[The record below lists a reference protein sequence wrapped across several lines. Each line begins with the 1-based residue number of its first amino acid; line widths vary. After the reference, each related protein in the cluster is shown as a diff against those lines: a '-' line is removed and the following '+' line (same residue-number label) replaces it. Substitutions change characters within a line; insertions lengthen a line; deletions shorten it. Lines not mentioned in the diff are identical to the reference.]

1 MESGLQKREFAGPTG
16 GIQKCIMRILLV
28 NTEVDNYSLAVS
40 TQMADRLRE
49 AIRASGLSALALSR
63 LTGVA
68 QPRISEFLNGRD
80 IKLTTAQKLADHF
93 GLKLDS
99 SRKSKS

>member
-1 MESGLQKREFAGPTG
+1 MESGLSKREFAGPTG
-16 GIQKCIMRILLV
+16 DIQKCINVSRLV
-28 NTEVDNYSLAVS
+28 NTEVNNYSLPVS
-40 TQMADRLRE
+40 KQMADKLRE
-49 AIRASGLSALALSR
+49 AIRASGKSALALSK

-93 GLKLDS
+93 GLVLKK
-99 SRKSKS
+99 R